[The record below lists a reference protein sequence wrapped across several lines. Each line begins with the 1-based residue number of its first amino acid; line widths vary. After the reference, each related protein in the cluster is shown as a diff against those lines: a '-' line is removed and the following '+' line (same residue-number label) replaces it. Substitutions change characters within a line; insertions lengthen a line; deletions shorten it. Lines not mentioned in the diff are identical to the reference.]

1 MITPQLSIIIHGRN
15 LMKDTKFTVR
25 ISREL
30 LENAKI
36 YEEKNNTTLTDL
48 IESFLKNIPSQFHLE
63 NAPIVRRISGSLPQN
78 LSMQDYRNHLEEK
91 FGQ

>member
-48 IESFLKNIPSQFHLE
+48 IESFLKNIPSQY
-63 NAPIVRRISGSLPQN
+63 P
-78 LSMQDYRNHLEEK
+78 
-91 FGQ
+91 